1 MPLTDARNPATTR
14 PLLRPTAARLRTFVP
29 PIEVKLPPTY
39 TRLPIT
45 RITCTGPFTSGF
57 QAVGAPVA
65 SLMAARCMRVIVLRV
80 PCDSSCVND
89 PPR

>member
-1 MPLTDARNPATTR
+1 VPLTDPWNPATTR
-14 PLLRPTAARLRTFVP
+14 PLPRPTAARLRTFLP
-29 PIEVKLPPTY
+29 PIDVKVPPTY

-45 RITCTGPFTSGF
+45 RITCTGPFTFGF

-80 PCDSSCVND
+80 PCDSSWVNE